1 MRIEDLFAGR
11 NVNISEMRMRLK
23 AAADQAGLPLTDRDK
38 VYNSRLAQEL
48 GVWADTKG
56 RGDEFHLAVFKSYFA
71 DGDDIG
77 DISILVDLAASVNL
91 PGEEAREILESRQ
104 FSETV
109 DSSWER
115 SRQIGVTAVPTF
127 LIGNRPLV
135 GAQPYEVLKKFV
147 MESER
152 TLPIRKS

>member
-48 GVWADTKG
+48 GVWADMKG
-56 RGDEFHLAVFKSYFA
+56 PGDEFHLAVFKSYFA

-91 PGEEAREILESRQ
+91 PGEEAREVLESRQ
-104 FSETV
+104 FSEAV

-115 SRQIGVTAVPTF
+115 SRQIGITAVPTF

-147 MESER
+147 MDSER
-152 TLPIRKS
+152 NLPIRNS

>member
-48 GVWADTKG
+48 GVWADIKG

-91 PGEEAREILESRQ
+91 PGEEAREVLESRQ
-104 FSETV
+104 FSEAV

-115 SRQIGVTAVPTF
+115 SRQIGITAVPTF

-135 GAQPYEVLKKFV
+135 GAQPYEVLKKFI
-147 MESER
+147 MDSER
-152 TLPIRKS
+152 NLPIRNG

>member
-1 MRIEDLFAGR
+1 
-11 NVNISEMRMRLK
+11 MRMRLK
-23 AAADQAGLPLTDRDK
+23 AAADQAGLPLTERDK

-48 GVWADTKG
+48 GLWADIKG
-56 RGDEFHLAVFKSYFA
+56 HGDGFHLAVFKSYFA

-77 DISILVDLAASVNL
+77 DISILVDLAESANL
-91 PGEEAREILESRQ
+91 PGEEAREVLDSRQ
-104 FSETV
+104 FSDAV

-127 LIGNRPLV
+127 LIKNRPLV

-147 MESER
+147 MDSEKR
-152 TLPIRKS
+152 LPIRNS